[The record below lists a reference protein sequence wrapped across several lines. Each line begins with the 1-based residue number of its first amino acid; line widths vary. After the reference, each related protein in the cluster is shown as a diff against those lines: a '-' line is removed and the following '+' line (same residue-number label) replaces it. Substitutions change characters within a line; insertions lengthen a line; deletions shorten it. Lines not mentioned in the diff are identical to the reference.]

1 MRRKLTDTDTN
12 RAQISIRIF
21 KWVLRLVREPEAEPH
36 VDVPPER
43 TIFEARIGEWVLRY
57 RREMRRK
64 LTDTER
70 WRRAAVRSE
79 RTVFGIRIGL
89 WVILLIGAALFILP
103 LYIMVAMSLKDSS
116 QIANTSMWEWPT
128 RPTLENFRTVLTNPN
143 ASFVL
148 FFKNSTV
155 VTVIS
160 TFGVLLSSSLVA
172 YPFAR
177 MRFRGRDR
185 LFILLLSTMML
196 PGIVTMI
203 PTYLIYK
210 ELRWVDTFLPLTVPA
225 FFGGGAF
232 NIFLQFFMGIPRDL
246 DEAALLDGASHATIF
261 WRIILPNSG
270 AALAT
275 VGIFSFIY
283 SWRDFMGPLLYLNSP
298 ENQTLEVGLRTYQTL
313 QAEKWDLL
321 MAGSV
326 LVVIPLLVLFIVG
339 QRYFSKGIVMT
350 GMK

>member
-1 MRRKLTDTDTN
+1 MKAQQTDND
-12 RAQISIRIF
+12 
-21 KWVLRLVREPEAEPH
+21 
-36 VDVPPER
+36 
-43 TIFEARIGEWVLRY
+43 
-57 RREMRRK
+57 
-64 LTDTER
+64 R
-70 WRRAAVRSE
+70 WRRAAVRAE
-79 RTVFGIRIGL
+79 RTAAAVRIGM
-89 WVILLIGAALFILP
+89 WFVLLVGAALFILP
-103 LYIMVAMSLKDSS
+103 LYIMVAMSLKSPTE
-116 QIANTSMWEWPT
+116 IANTTMWSWPKQVT
-128 RPTLENFRTVLTNPN
+128 FDNFHQVLTNPN

-155 VTVIS
+155 ITVIS
-160 TFGVLLSSSLVA
+160 TFGVVLSSSLVA

-196 PGIVTMI
+196 PAIVTMI

-232 NIFLQFFMGIPRDL
+232 NIFLLRQFFMGIPREL
-246 DEAALLDGASHATIF
+246 DEAAILDGASHATIF
-261 WRIILPNSG
+261 WRVILPNSG

-275 VGIFSFIY
+275 VGIFCFIY

-298 ENQTLEVGLRTYQTL
+298 EHQTLEVGLRTYQVL
-313 QAEKWDLL
+313 QQEHWDLL

-326 LVVIPLLVLFIVG
+326 LAVVPLVVLFIVG
-339 QRYFSKGIVMT
+339 QRYFTKGIVMT